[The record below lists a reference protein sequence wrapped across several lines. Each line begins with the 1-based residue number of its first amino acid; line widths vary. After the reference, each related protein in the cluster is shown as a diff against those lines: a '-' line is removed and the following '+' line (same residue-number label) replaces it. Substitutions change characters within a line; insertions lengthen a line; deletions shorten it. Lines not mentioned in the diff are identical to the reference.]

1 MPSPSSVVAQR
12 RFGLAQT
19 RLWLIPNN
27 YRNPVKT
34 GTIHASVP
42 LGFYELTVSL
52 PDLPLVIF
60 GDLTMSSAPAKNF
73 VGIDLGTTLS
83 VVAYLGPNGSIST
96 IPNSD
101 GEPLTNSAIYIDGTH
116 VVVGRV
122 AKEAAGHMPNK
133 VATYVKRDMGKSL
146 YSRLVDGRSFRP
158 ETLSAMIIRKLKQD
172 AERRIGPI
180 RRAAITVPAY
190 FDDARRKATED
201 AGRIAGLEV
210 VDILNEPTAAALA
223 YCLEGHLNRDAHL
236 VQPDFPDGKLTAL
249 VYDLGGG
256 TFDVTT
262 IQLRAK
268 QIDTIATDGAVKL
281 GGKDWDDR
289 IVELVVAQ
297 FKSQFGLDVPAEQR
311 FGIANKAETAKKLL
325 SQLPIAEIEH
335 AYRDRTVRL
344 TLTRDQF
351 VEQTRDL
358 LAQTE
363 VITNLIIKQSRL
375 KGSDRPLTWEEID
388 RVLLVGGSTRMPMVR
403 DMLRRITGKE
413 PDRSLDPDQV
423 VARGAAIFASIQ
435 AARQREGQL
444 ELDDRVVDEL
454 SNMGI
459 SDVNAHSL
467 GVEAFSKKQQKLVN
481 AIVIPKNHPLPCAIS
496 RVFPLRTASASE
508 VRVKVLEG
516 EAPDPSANFQLGECH
531 VTDLPP
537 NLPSGAPIQVRL
549 SYERDGR
556 VRVMALDM
564 TGGRYAHAEIERTGG
579 LSEADIRREMELL
592 DRFQIQ

>member
-1 MPSPSSVVAQR
+1 
-12 RFGLAQT
+12 
-19 RLWLIPNN
+19 
-27 YRNPVKT
+27 
-34 GTIHASVP
+34 
-42 LGFYELTVSL
+42 
-52 PDLPLVIF
+52 
-60 GDLTMSSAPAKNF
+60 MSFSTAKNY

-83 VVAYLGPNGSIST
+83 VIAHLGPNGSIAT
-96 IPNSD
+96 VPNSD
-101 GEPLTNSAIYIDGTH
+101 GEPLTNSAIYLDGSH

-122 AKEAAGHMPNK
+122 AKEAAGHTPNK
-133 VATYVKRDMGKSL
+133 VATYVKRDMGKPL

-223 YCLEGHLNRDAHL
+223 YCLEGQLNRDMQLA
-236 VQPDFPDGKLTAL
+236 QPNFPDGKLTAL

-262 IQLRAK
+262 IQLHAK
-268 QIDTIATDGAVKL
+268 QINTLATDGAVKL

-289 IVELVVAQ
+289 VVELVVEQ
-297 FKSQFGLDVPAEQR
+297 FKSQHGFDVPAEQR

-325 SQLPIAEIEH
+325 SQLPVAEIEH
-335 AYRDRTVRL
+335 HYRDRVVRL
-344 TLTRDQF
+344 MLTRDQF
-351 VEQTRDL
+351 VEKTRDL

-375 KGSDRPLTWEEID
+375 KGSDRPLTWSEVD

-403 DMLRRITGKE
+403 DMLRRVTGKE

-435 AARQREGQL
+435 AARRQEGQL
-444 ELDDRVVDEL
+444 ELDDRVADEL
-454 SNMGI
+454 SNIGI
-459 SDVNAHSL
+459 SDVNSHSL
-467 GVEAFSKKQQKLVN
+467 GVEAFSKRQQKLVN

-496 RVFPLRTASASE
+496 RVFPLRDAGTTE

-516 EAPDPSANFQLGECH
+516 EAPDPAANFQLGECH

-537 NLPSGAPIQVRL
+537 NLPARAPIQVRL

-564 TGGRYAHAEIERTGG
+564 TGGRYAHAEIERTAG
-579 LSEADIRREMELL
+579 LSEDDIRRETELL
-592 DRFQIQ
+592 NRFEIQ